1 MLDCL
6 FIGSITKD
14 TLLQVEAPPAS
25 DQRIAASAVTHAC
38 GGIASVAA
46 SAFQKLGG
54 RGGLITAVGNG
65 SDVTDFIEA
74 NLAARNLPYLQLI
87 RVPGTESPFSVIQVE
102 ADGKRCITCYG
113 GCSRRLTMDMLDVKA
128 LSDTKMIHLGG
139 LDEYFCGD
147 LAAYCKR
154 NTDALISVDA
164 GNLSREATD
173 RMLPY
178 VDVFI
183 PDDKTVAGTLGCSP
197 EEACRY
203 YAEKGVRISCVTMGD
218 KGSVAYA
225 DGALHYAAPVRVPV
239 TDTTGAGD
247 NFHGAFL
254 YCLMQGWDIE
264 RTLRFCNTFSALTC
278 MGLGGLAAEPTLEE
292 TLRKMEES

>member
-1 MLDCL
+1 M
-6 FIGSITKD
+6 
-14 TLLQVEAPPAS
+14 
-25 DQRIAASAVTHAC
+25 THAC

-46 SAFQKLGG
+46 SVFQKLGG

-128 LSDTKMIHLGG
+128 LSNAKMIHLGG

-178 VDVFI
+178 VDVLHSGSI
-183 PDDKTVAGTLGCSP
+183 RRWPGLWAAPRRSQPLLRGEGRPPS
-197 EEACRY
+197 A
-203 YAEKGVRISCVTMGD
+203 AVTMGD

-225 DGALHYAAPVRVPV
+225 DGVLHYAAPVRVPV